1 MSAFGGKG
9 DPRRPFPECLLVT
22 LTGTPALQ
30 SHFLEASSGETTLGG
45 PRRRGVADIKCTPGR
60 STCARSRASRL
71 V

>member
-1 MSAFGGKG
+1 MTQSDVRFWGKG

-30 SHFLEASSGETTLGG
+30 SHSLEASSGETTTLLW
-45 PRRRGVADIKCTPGR
+45 
-60 STCARSRASRL
+60 RAKAAA